1 MVLHAV
7 VSSVWSRVG
16 LFPLSAKLGQ
26 FSRTDD
32 AILKYAFPSKFD
44 LGIDSRGNRFDGL
57 SRQWLR
63 PFAQIVGSTPNFI
76 LFFLEAGKLQNWES
90 PLSGGSGQI
99 GKLGKPASRRKRAD
113 WKAGKARFPE
123 KAGNVGNWE
132 RPLLGGSGQIGILG
146 KPASRRKRANWEIG
160 KARFPEEAGRLE
172 MCEAGRLKSLE
183 IYCGSLPGRS
193 VLRIWQNLFS
203 GAAALCLLPAS
214 APSSYL
220 RKPLG
225 SCPPRGG
232 IFH

>member
-1 MVLHAV
+1 MRV
-7 VSSVWSRVG
+7 VAGVVPSVSVDG
-16 LFPLSAKLGQ
+16 FLG
-26 FSRTDD
+26 STPDD

-113 WKAGKARFPE
+113 WKAGKTRFPE

-146 KPASRRKRANWEIG
+146 TPASRRKRANWDIG
-160 KARFPEEAGRLE
+160 KARFPEEAGKLGNWESPLPRP
-172 MCEAGRLKSLE
+172 LKKV
-183 IYCGSLPGRS
+183 LPKKCCIFDIEQKTS
-193 VLRIWQNLFS
+193 YTED
-203 GAAALCLLPAS
+203 LL
-214 APSSYL
+214 YL
-220 RKPLG
+220 RHCKKNMIVYCAPAPFSIAPAAGLFEDFN
-225 SCPPRGG
+225 R
-232 IFH
+232 FKT

>member
-1 MVLHAV
+1 MSKRWSEKYSIWLLYFVRVVAGVVLSPA
-7 VSSVWSRVG
+7 SGCIMGSVPDPV
-16 LFPLSAKLGQ
+16 
-26 FSRTDD
+26 
-32 AILKYAFPSKFD
+32 IL
-44 LGIDSRGNRFDGL
+44 N
-57 SRQWLR
+57 
-63 PFAQIVGSTPNFI
+63 
-76 LFFLEAGKLQNWES
+76 
-90 PLSGGSGQI
+90 SGQI

-232 IFH
+232 IFHYHEKGDR

>member
-1 MVLHAV
+1 MRV
-7 VSSVWSRVG
+7 VAGVVPSLSVDGS
-16 LFPLSAKLGQ
+16 LG
-26 FSRTDD
+26 STPDL

-57 SRQWLR
+57 SRQWLG

-113 WKAGKARFPE
+113 WKAGKTRFPE

-146 KPASRRKRANWEIG
+146 TSRRKRANLTKW
-160 KARFPEEAGRLE
+160 F
-172 MCEAGRLKSLE
+172 LKTQ
-183 IYCGSLPGRS
+183 P
-193 VLRIWQNLFS
+193 W
-203 GAAALCLLPAS
+203 LL
-214 APSSYL
+214 
-220 RKPLG
+220 
-225 SCPPRGG
+225 
-232 IFH
+232 